1 MKFTIRAEEM
11 QSVPTDKGEWKSR
24 RLTLLSSTDELAE
37 QFVEM
42 NLHESH
48 PPIGVGKVVEV
59 RVRKVTGV
67 FQGNA
72 RILGDI
78 KTVDGKAVDQGK

>member
-1 MKFTIRAEEM
+1 MKFVIRAEEM
-11 QSVPTDKGEWKSR
+11 QSVPTNNGEWKSR

-48 PPIGVGKVVEV
+48 PPIGVGKTVEI
-59 RVRKVTGV
+59 RMRKVTAV

-78 KTVDGKAVDQGK
+78 KTVDGKPIEQK